1 MRGNGFNGS
10 VQLMAT
16 DSIVLDGQEIRK
28 DLPCTVT
35 PVKPALGF
43 DLKFHAGY
51 DVTLPLKELAGEED
65 LLTILFRVTP
75 PAGAGEPVYFSQ
87 KYTVPKIPQD
97 ARGEALLQ
105 GGFDLGEGDYHVDW
119 MIRDRMER
127 VCSFN
132 WESTASL
139 PQKDQGIKLSLR
151 PNVVEPFDTE
161 FFKQEPPVARIN
173 IEDPLKVK
181 VLINFAPQKV
191 TSATM
196 QFVDTS
202 ALVSIL
208 RNISR
213 EPRICKFDIVAFNM
227 NEQRIVYREEGLDQ
241 INFPELGKALSSI
254 KPGTVDYKNLV
265 NKHGDTEFL
274 TKLIADELSSNRAD
288 AVIFAGP
295 KVMLEEGVSQDSL
308 KQFADANHPVFYMNF
323 NLYPQQ
329 VPWRDAIGNAVK
341 HMRGFEYTISRPK
354 DLWTAWTD
362 IVGRIVKLKL
372 VRASSA
378 SSQ

>member
-1 MRGNGFNGS
+1 MHGNGFSGS

-51 DVTLPLKELAGEED
+51 DVTVPLKELAGEED

-75 PAGAGEPVYFSQ
+75 PSGKGDPVYFSQ
-87 KYTVPKIPQD
+87 KYTVPKIPAD

-132 WESTASL
+132 WESSASL
-139 PQKDQGIKLSLR
+139 PQKDQGIKLSLA
-151 PNVVEPFDTE
+151 PNLIEPFETE

-191 TSATM
+191 TSSTM
-196 QFVDTS
+196 QYVDTS

-227 NEQRIVYREEGLDQ
+227 NEQRIVYRQEGLDQ

-274 TKLIADELSSNRAD
+274 TKLIADELSGNRAD

-295 KVMLEEGVSQDSL
+295 KVMLEEGVSQESL

-341 HMRGFEYTISRPK
+341 HLRGFEYTISRPK